1 MRRIRPAYDARVSH
15 VAEQSPASS
24 EGGAWWR
31 PGHPAF
37 APLSGFF
44 AGVAFAI
51 AVPGL
56 FAALLGA
63 LSDGDPGPGTY
74 AYAALALLVPLAFAA
89 AARTRRFG
97 LAMLLGTVST
107 VLVVVLVAAIVLWLL
122 VSLGG

>member
-1 MRRIRPAYDARVSH
+1 MSH
-15 VAEQSPASS
+15 VAEPSSASF

-44 AGVAFAI
+44 TGVAFAI

-56 FAALLGA
+56 FAAVAGA

-74 AYAALALLVPLAFAA
+74 AYAALALLVPLALAA
-89 AARTRRFG
+89 VPRTRRFG
-97 LAMLLGTVST
+97 LSMLLGAVST
-107 VLVVVLVAAIVLWLL
+107 VLVVVLVAALVLWLL